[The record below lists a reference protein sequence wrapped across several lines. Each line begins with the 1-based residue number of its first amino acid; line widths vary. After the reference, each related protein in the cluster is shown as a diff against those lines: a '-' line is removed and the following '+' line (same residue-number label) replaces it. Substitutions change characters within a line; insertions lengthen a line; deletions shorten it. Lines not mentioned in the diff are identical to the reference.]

1 MKTKGE
7 IPMSKYIFRNVNRI
21 GEKEYQTVMDG
32 QELAQMWENGVIT
45 YNPEIQRGVKIKRGK
60 DNTETEVPVYSKA
73 HVRKICEAMLSG
85 QYFTDMITLNILS
98 DGSERIEYDEE
109 GNLIVDGEIDIAD
122 GQHRIR
128 ALAMILEGNEKGDLA
143 FDLSELKFPVKITN
157 YDVQTA
163 QQQFHQ
169 FSQGLKI
176 SSSRAEYFNQ
186 TGLANIIVRELMKNS
201 DLAGRVEVVRN
212 SIPKKDERHIV
223 TFATMVNA
231 IDLVY
236 KDLGTRVQAMELAK
250 YLSEF
255 FDELINLI
263 PELHNYE
270 KRAKS
275 KETSLIA
282 ENFMFYG
289 YVAISKVLRD
299 KENWKEYLPLINKL
313 DLQKSSKIWYGEIIK
328 GGKEKGYSIINTSES
343 RQKFI
348 NKIERMFKELL
359 NVKTE

>member
-1 MKTKGE
+1 
-7 IPMSKYIFRNVNRI
+7 MSEYVFRNVSQI
-21 GEKEYQTVMDG
+21 GEREYQVIIDG
-32 QELAQMWENGVIT
+32 QELAEMWRDGVIT
-45 YNPEIQRGVKIKRGK
+45 YNPEIQRGTKVKRGK
-60 DNTETEVPVYSKA
+60 DNSEVEVAVYSKA
-73 HVRKICEAMLSG
+73 NVKKIYTSMMSG
-85 QYFTDMITLNILS
+85 QYFTDMITLNVLEN
-98 DGSERIEYDEE
+98 GNEKIELDDE
-109 GNLIVDGEIDIAD
+109 GNLNVNGEINISD

-128 ALAMILEGNEKGDLA
+128 ALATILESNDKGNTAIDLT
-143 FDLSELKFPVKITN
+143 ELKFPIKITH

-236 KDLGTRVQAMELAK
+236 KDLETRVQAMELAK

>member
-1 MKTKGE
+1 
-7 IPMSKYIFRNVNRI
+7 MSEYVFKNVNQI
-21 GEKEYQTVMDG
+21 GEKEYQAIIDG
-32 QELAQMWENGVIT
+32 QELAEMWMDGIIT
-45 YNPEIQRGVKIKRGK
+45 YNPEIQRGTKVKRGK
-60 DNTETEVPVYSKA
+60 NNTETEVAVFSKA
-73 HVRKICEAMLSG
+73 NVKKIYTSMLSG
-85 QYFTDMITLNILS
+85 QYFTDMITLNILE
-98 DGSERIEYDEE
+98 DGNEKVELDDE
-109 GNLIVDGEIDIAD
+109 GNLNVNGEINISD

-128 ALAMILEGNEKGDLA
+128 ALAMILESNDKENTA

-176 SSSRAEYFNQ
+176 SRSRSEYFNQ
-186 TGLANIIVRELMKNS
+186 TGLANIVVRELMKNS

-212 SIPKKDERHIV
+212 SIPRKDERHIV
-223 TFATMVNA
+223 TFATLVNA
-231 IDLVY
+231 IQLVY
-236 KDLGTRVQAMELAK
+236 EDVETRVQAMELSK

-255 FDELINLI
+255 FNELINLI

-270 KRAKS
+270 KRAQS
-275 KETSLIA
+275 KETSLIG

-289 YVAISKVLRD
+289 YVAISKVLRG

-313 DLQKSSKIWYGEIIK
+313 DLQKSSKVWYGEVIK
-328 GGKEKGYSIINTSES
+328 GGKERGYAIINTSES

-348 NKIERMFKELL
+348 NKIVRMFKKLL
-359 NVKTE
+359 NEKTE

>member
-1 MKTKGE
+1 
-7 IPMSKYIFRNVNRI
+7 MSEYVFRNVSQI
-21 GEKEYQTVMDG
+21 GEKEYQTVIDG
-32 QELAQMWENGVIT
+32 QELAQMWRDGIIT
-45 YNPEIQRGVKIKRGK
+45 YNPEIQRGVKIKKGK
-60 DNTETEVPVYSKA
+60 DNAETKVAVFSKA
-73 HVRKICEAMLSG
+73 NVKKIYTSMLSG
-85 QYFTDMITLNILS
+85 QYFTDMITLNVLE
-98 DGSERIEYDEE
+98 DGSEEIELDTE
-109 GNLIVDGEIDIAD
+109 GNLNVNGEINISD

-128 ALAMILEGNEKGDLA
+128 ALAMILESNDKDNT

-186 TGLANIIVRELMKNS
+186 TGLSNIIVRELMKNS

-223 TFATMVNA
+223 TFATLVNA

-236 KDLGTRVQAMELAK
+236 KDLQTRVQAMELSK

-255 FDELINLI
+255 FNELINFI
-263 PELHNYE
+263 PELHDYE

-275 KETSLIA
+275 KETSLVG

-299 KENWKEYLPLINKL
+299 KENWKEYLPLVNEL
-313 DLQKSSKIWYGEIIK
+313 DLSKGSKQWYGDVIK
-328 GGKEKGYSIINTSES
+328 GGKGKGYTIVNNNES
-343 RQKFI
+343 RKTFA
-348 NKIERMFKELL
+348 NKIEKMFKKLL
-359 NVKTE
+359 NEKTA